1 MKNKK
6 ILISGAGIAG
16 LTLAYF
22 LQENG
27 FKPTVVEK
35 ASGLRDGGYMIDFFS
50 SGVHVIEQMGLLD
63 ALKEKD
69 HGSSIVKQYTDKGK
83 KSMTL
88 DISAFR
94 DSQKG
99 KLFNFLRT
107 DLVDVLYQKVKGV
120 IDLRYKTSIHEV
132 EENTNGIWVTFKGGK
147 KEQFD
152 LLIGAD
158 GIHSN
163 VRNLVFDAK
172 NVEQLFLGYYVA
184 ALEHNVPL
192 EIKKEEVLAM
202 MVPNLQVMTYTID
215 EATLEQNSS
224 VFVFKKEERLPR
236 MNHQEQVQLL
246 QNEFKTFS
254 HPVPE
259 ILETA
264 AKLDKIYFDEVAQIR
279 INGSWAKGRTV
290 LIGDA
295 AYCVTL
301 LSGQGAS
308 MAMTGAYLLAQKLV
322 ESNGAYKVAYQKFE
336 EELRPLI
343 HSLQKKA
350 VKNIGSYLP
359 SSKFSMWIRNL
370 LAPMLF
376 KKPFVP
382 LVTKQLGAV
391 NFFEET
397 KI

>member
-22 LQENG
+22 LKENG
-27 FKPTVVEK
+27 FEPVVVEK
-35 ASGLRDGGYMIDFFS
+35 SNSLRDGGYMIDFFS

-63 ALKEKD
+63 ILKKRD
-69 HGSSIVKQYTDKGK
+69 HGSSIIKQYTNKGK
-83 KSMTL
+83 ESLTL

-94 DSQKG
+94 NLQKG

-107 DLVDVLYQKVKGV
+107 DLVDVLHQKVRGKV
-120 IDLRYKTSIHEV
+120 EIRYSRSIVKV
-132 EENTNGIWVTFKGGK
+132 EEDSEGVLVTFNNN
-147 KEQFD
+147 EQERFD

-163 VRNLVFDAK
+163 VRELVFDSDD
-172 NVEQLFLGYYVA
+172 VEQLFLGYYVA
-184 ALEHNVPL
+184 ALKHNIPL

-215 EATLEQNSS
+215 ENNLEHNSS
-224 VFVFKKEERLPR
+224 VFVFKKEKRLPF
-236 MNHQEQVQLL
+236 MNHNEQVELL
-246 QNEFKTFS
+246 KSEFETFIY
-254 HPVPE
+254 PVPE
-259 ILETA
+259 ILDTA
-264 AKLDKIYFDEVAQIR
+264 ANLRKIYFDEVSQIR
-279 INGSWAKGRTV
+279 INGSWSRGRTL

-308 MAMTGAYLLAQKLV
+308 MAMTGAYLLAQKLI
-322 ESNGAYKVAYQKFE
+322 ESKGVYKKAYHDFE

-343 HSLQKKA
+343 NSLQKKA
-350 VKNIGSYLP
+350 IKNIGSYLP
-359 SSKFSMWIRNL
+359 SSKISMWIRNL
-370 LAPMLF
+370 LAPVLF
-376 KKPFVP
+376 TKPLVPFVI
-382 LVTKQLGAV
+382 KQLGAV
-391 NFFEET
+391 NFFEG
-397 KI
+397 K